1 MDSRKSIL
9 CLVALLTACHVLHA
23 EVLKGRVV
31 DAETQE
37 PLAGAKVNVEDV
49 IPDLC
54 TTMCTLETD
63 SAGCFSYATGVGNIV
78 TLKAKFF
85 GYHDKTI
92 KRIGIGGNDTI
103 YLDDIRLKP
112 SVELMKEVV
121 VGAKAKRFY
130 MKGDTVVF
138 NPEAFNLEDGDRLLK
153 LVEKLPGVSIKDGRL
168 LWNGEPLKLM
178 MNGKD
183 ALNQNML
190 LEQLPMEAVDKVKAY
205 DRTSELQDRT
215 GVADGN
221 QEHVL
226 DVVVKP
232 GFMEKFL
239 TEVEAKAYAGKEYA
253 AKVSATKLSDHNPI
267 MIYARAAD
275 DLDKIGLMT
284 MGAQGWSSNIMPI
297 RQQMGAVA
305 YCHQWMPGYNV
316 KRDSRWDITAGI
328 NHADDTNE
336 KWENVQVFMPGTTST
351 LSKSNIR
358 DRNHNLTVP
367 IDFNSF
373 LNIGQD
379 NTLRLSANASYV
391 RELRKNNSEQET
403 AEAEDWQSKVNA
415 SDYQSR
421 EEREKFSIN
430 GNANLTHYFRGGSLS
445 ANIGVDYDNTKSE
458 GTSMAEYRY
467 FQSGENSADRQHFST
482 PNHKFTSK
490 WGMDFNKSIG
500 KDIMTHAGWNT
511 TYVNSYR
518 DEQRWRN
525 GVADTDNT
533 TFRQDHNWTTTFW
546 TDANCKVG
554 ALTVKPSVELKH
566 QHEQTEYRRA
576 ALDTVARR
584 NMLLVRPTVE
594 MHYRFKGQMSLKGTL
609 GYNNMPADMIDCIA
623 YTDNTNPLYILM
635 GNPDLKTSHTLRASV
650 LYSMMLA
657 KHCQSVSASID
668 YEKVYDPIGTVMH
681 YNSQT
686 GSYRVQKRNV
696 RGGNRWKA
704 KVAYDRDLTDDLQLG
719 NTLQGEYN
727 RSFGIMTL
735 VDDATGLSY
744 NRQTETILRDDLKL
758 TYEHGPWHVLNK
770 HMFSW
775 KHYGYSDASQLEPDL
790 FKYSTELRCTYKLK
804 HWKFILAP
812 KYILDSGYSSDSMNG
827 GQFLLNA
834 QVNYT
839 FLKNRA
845 ELALY
850 ANDLLNQKK
859 WYYSD
864 ITATSH
870 SETWERSIRRYV
882 SLTFSYRF
890 DPKAEKK

>member
-1 MDSRKSIL
+1 MV
-9 CLVALLTACHVLHA
+9 LVTACHTLHA

-31 DAETQE
+31 DSETQE
-37 PLAGAKVNVEDV
+37 ALGGAKVNVEDV

-54 TTMCTLETD
+54 KSMCTLETD
-63 SAGCFSYATGVGNIV
+63 SAGYFCYATGVGNIV

-138 NPEAFNLEDGDRLLK
+138 NPEAFNLEDGDRLIK

-239 TEVEAKAYAGKEYA
+239 TDVEAKAYAGKEYA
-253 AKVSATKLSDHNPI
+253 AKISATKLSDHNPI
-267 MIYARAAD
+267 MIYARVAD

-297 RQQMGAVA
+297 RQQIGAVA
-305 YCHQWMPGYNV
+305 YRHQWMPRYNV

-403 AEAEDWQSKVNA
+403 AEAENWQSKVNA
-415 SDYQSR
+415 SDYQLR
-421 EEREKFSIN
+421 EEREKFCMN
-430 GNANLTHYFRGGSLS
+430 GSANLTHYFRGGSLS
-445 ANIGVDYDNTKSE
+445 ANIGMDYDNTKSE
-458 GTSMAEYRY
+458 GTSLAEYRY
-467 FQSGENSADRQHFST
+467 FLSGENSADKQRFSA
-482 PNHKFTSK
+482 PNHKFSSK

-500 KDIMTHAGWNT
+500 KDIMAHAGWNT
-511 TYVNSYR
+511 TYVNNYR

-525 GVADTDNT
+525 DIVDIENT
-533 TFRQDHNWTTTFW
+533 TFRQDHNWTTTFCM
-546 TDANCKVG
+546 DANCKAG
-554 ALTVKPSVELKH
+554 ALTVKPYMELKH

-576 ALDTVARR
+576 ALDTMARR
-584 NMLLVRPTVE
+584 NMLLVRPMVE

-609 GYNNMPADMIDCIA
+609 GYNNMPADMMDCIA

-635 GNPDLKTSHTLRASV
+635 GNPDLKTSHTLKASV
-650 LYSMMLA
+650 LYNMMLA
-657 KHCQSVSASID
+657 KHCQSVSASVD
-668 YEKVYDPIGTVMH
+668 YEKIYDPIGTVMH

-686 GSYRVQKRNV
+686 GGYRVQKRNV

-704 KVAYDRDLTDDLQLG
+704 KVEYDRDLADDLQLG

-744 NRQTETILRDDLKL
+744 NRQTETTLRDDLKL
-758 TYEHGPWHVLNK
+758 TYEHGPWYVRNK

-775 KHYGYSDASQLEPDL
+775 KHYGYSDAFQLEPDL
-790 FKYSTELRCTYKLK
+790 FKYSTELNCSYKLK

-812 KYILDSGYSSDSMNG
+812 KYILDSGYSSSKMNG

-845 ELALY
+845 KLVLY

-882 SLTFSYRF
+882 SLTFSYKF